1 MNNVQGALRL
11 LRHFMLFVFHFAHGG
26 LLMVGV
32 LVVALL
38 GYQLTR
44 HGAEGVNPR
53 LLFGVAEASA
63 STGEDLALD
72 VLYHEQDLVA
82 VPDAYTKVS
91 GAIAKRFRVSPLV
104 LNSLILTAKRE
115 GRVHNIDPLLIL
127 AVVTVESG
135 FNPYAES
142 VMGAQ
147 GLMQIIP
154 RYHGDK
160 ISPDLGEAALFD
172 PAENIRVGT
181 MILREYLRS
190 EGNLQAAL
198 QRYGGASSDPRL
210 FYSGKVLQEFE
221 RLRRIAGLP
230 LERTAVRAADGR
242 AG

>member
-1 MNNVQGALRL
+1 MSHVNSALRV

-26 LLMVGV
+26 FLMVGV

-38 GYQLTR
+38 GYQLAQ
-44 HGAEGVNPR
+44 HGAEGANPR
-53 LLFGVAEASA
+53 LLFGVAQAPAGSA
-63 STGEDLALD
+63 EDLAVD

-82 VPDAYTKVS
+82 APNAYSKVA

-104 LNSLILTAKRE
+104 LDSLILTAKRE
-115 GRVHNIDPLLIL
+115 GRAHNIDPLLIL
-127 AVVTVESG
+127 AVVSVESG

-160 ISPDLGEAALFD
+160 ISADLGEAALFD

-181 MILREYLRS
+181 LILREYLRS

-198 QRYGGASSDPRL
+198 QRYGGASADPTQ

-221 RLRRIAGLP
+221 RLRRSAGLP
-230 LERTAVRAADGR
+230 LERTAVRSEPGS

>member
-1 MNNVQGALRL
+1 MSHVNILRV
-11 LRHFMLFVFHFAHGG
+11 LRHCMLFVFHFAHGG

-38 GYQLTR
+38 SYQLTQ

-53 LLFGVAEASA
+53 LLFGVVEAPEGA
-63 STGEDLALD
+63 SEDLAMD

-82 VPDAYTKVS
+82 VPDAYSKVAAS
-91 GAIAKRFRVSPLV
+91 IGKRFRVSPLV

-115 GRVHNIDPLLIL
+115 GRIHNIDPLLIL

-142 VMGAQ
+142 VVGAQ

-160 ISPDLGEAALFD
+160 ISADLGEAALFD

-198 QRYGGASSDPRL
+198 QRYGGASSDPTL

-221 RLRRIAGLP
+221 RLRRNAGLP
-230 LERTAVRAADGR
+230 LERTAVRSESGK